1 MLSSSGCEVRNLQNH
16 IRVSTGT
23 AAALGLVQCK
33 LDAVPTTAY
42 LMMHIRGR
50 CAANCA
56 FCAQARTSRTPQGH
70 LSRISWPVFP
80 LTQVLASLSN
90 QIHGSL
96 FKRICIQ
103 TLYYPKLMGDLLPA
117 VEALHRLVPFLPVSV
132 ALPPLS
138 RPELVRIRSAGAER
152 VAISLDTA
160 TPQLFSILKGSDV
173 SSTFHWETH
182 VQALRD
188 AIAVFGAGKTTTH
201 LILGL
206 GETEQEAVTCIQWLT
221 DLGITVGLFPFTPI
235 PGTRLAERPPPP
247 VEQYRRLQLA
257 HYLIAQH
264 HARAEQMT
272 FHPVGQHIVGFG
284 LSEDLLPSVIGDG
297 LAFQTAG
304 CRGCNRPFFTERPSG
319 PLYNFPAAPS
329 ARDIRQINRQLGVVR

>member
-23 AAALGLVQCK
+23 AAALDLLQCK
-33 LDAVPTTAY
+33 VDAVPTTAY
-42 LMMHIRGR
+42 LMLHARGR

-56 FCAQARTSRTPQGH
+56 FCAQARTSRTPPSY
-70 LSRISWPVFP
+70 LSRVTWPVFP
-80 LTQVLASLSN
+80 LARVIAALSD
-90 QIHGSL
+90 QGQGSP
-96 FKRICIQ
+96 FKRVCIQ
-103 TLYYPKLMGDLLPA
+103 TLHYPELMDDLLPL
-117 VEALHRLVPFLPVSV
+117 VEALRRLVPSLPVSV

-138 RPELVRIRSAGAER
+138 RPEIVRIEGAGVER
-152 VAISLDTA
+152 VAISLDAA
-160 TPQLFSILKGSDV
+160 TPQLFSVLKGSGV
-173 SSTFHWETH
+173 RSTFRWETH

-188 AIAVFGAGKTTTH
+188 AVAVFGAGKTTTH

-206 GETEQEAVTCIQWLT
+206 GETEKEAISCIQWLI

-235 PGTRLAERPPPP
+235 PGTRLAERPTPP

-257 HYLIAQH
+257 HHLIAH
-264 HARAEQMT
+264 HQARAEQMT
-272 FHPVGQHIVGFG
+272 FHPVSQHIVGFG
-284 LSEDLLPSVIGDG
+284 LSEKLLAVVIDEG

-319 PLYNFPAAPS
+319 PLYNFPTAPS
-329 ARDIRQINRQLGVVR
+329 AGDLRRINEQLGVVR